1 MTLRGE
7 SSFQNDELVS
17 KQSNEIIEIMR
28 NIQKVIRCKFGKIAK
43 QYGFT
48 AQQLCVIF
56 YLHDIPSITLNELS
70 EHMMLAKSTVSGIV
84 DRLTKQGVVI
94 REIPEDNRRIV
105 KLSLSEEFKKNNDI
119 YSMKRAYISDLI
131 SNGIK
136 NMDPLEVEKVI
147 YGLKQFS
154 LLLNDDDE
162 ESKKS

>member
-1 MTLRGE
+1 MTLKGE
-7 SSFQNDELVS
+7 PSYQNDELVS
-17 KQSNEIIEIMR
+17 KQADEIIETMR
-28 NIQKVIRCKFGKIAK
+28 NIQRVIRCKFEKIAK
-43 QYGFT
+43 QHGFT
-48 AQQLCVIF
+48 AQQLSVIF
-56 YLHDIPSITLNELS
+56 HLYHIPSITLNELS

-119 YSMKRAYISDLI
+119 CKMKRLYISNLI

-136 NMDPLEVEKVI
+136 NMDPMEVEKII

-154 LLLNDDDE
+154 LLLNDE
-162 ESKKS
+162 